1 MKRMY
6 ASGRLSNGVLATGL
20 ALAIPMHA
28 MTASARPQLETNSPQ
43 TTTTIEEWHWRDMAF

>member
-1 MKRMY
+1 MY